1 MLFES
6 WEVNLLGDI
15 MAPVKLKC
23 TFGDTNCNFETQELE
38 FQFAE
43 KLLESHLKFA
53 HPIPGASNNDR
64 KPEKFPRPDLKLDS
78 SAEEWSEFLVTWQ
91 QYKEEYNLTGA
102 TLIRQLFACCSED
115 LRSSLSRTMGGSQ
128 FDKTE
133 TQVVQLLIN

>member
-1 MLFES
+1 
-6 WEVNLLGDI
+6 

-78 SAEEWSEFLVTWQ
+78 SAEVWSEVLVTWQ
-91 QYKEEYNLTGA
+91 QYEEEYNLAGA
-102 TLIRQLFACCSED
+102 RSD
-115 LRSSLSRTMGGSQ
+115 SSLPAALRTFAPVYRELWAAVS
-128 FDKTE
+128 
-133 TQVVQLLIN
+133 LIKQRPR